1 MRRIILLLI
10 SSLMVAISAPV
21 NYNSN
26 ILSYQN
32 IGVAAQERAGRMVVN
47 NLSSGTITVID
58 TKTDQVTGTFSLPPA
73 ANPPEPMYV
82 LYSPGGH
89 RVFVSDHANK
99 KVIVFDARDF
109 SIEKAIDVGAG
120 PFHMWA
126 DPGDSQLWVVNEND
140 KTCTVVD
147 PISLEVLAT
156 VPVPADLVAKGG
168 RPHDVVLDPTGTY
181 AYVTVTREVGDDFVV
196 AYNTNTL
203 REARRAAV
211 QNDHVGSFIH
221 LHVCLTPQNN
231 MLYLPRQG
239 SNVVTVLDRNTLE
252 HITEIQVPGA
262 HGARMGRKEKFFYT
276 TNIPGGGPAGIF
288 VIDVKTNRLVGQAV
302 DTPYPMPHNVAL
314 TPNGRKLY
322 LTHSGPGSNK
332 VTIYKIPKK
341 SPIPVLVGE
350 VEAGANPFGLAY
362 VP

>member
-10 SSLMVAISAPV
+10 ASLIVAIGAPA
-21 NYNSN
+21 NYHSN
-26 ILSYQN
+26 ILLYQN
-32 IGVAAQERAGRMVVN
+32 VEIAAQEKAGRMVVN

-58 TKTDQVTGTFSLPPA
+58 TKSDKVTGTFSLPPG

-82 LYSPGGH
+82 LYSPGHH

-99 KVIVFDARDF
+99 KVIVFDAEDF
-109 SIEKAIDVGAG
+109 HVEKSIDVGDG

-126 DPGDSQLWVVNEND
+126 DPSDSQLWVVNEND
-140 KTCTVVD
+140 KTCTVID
-147 PISLEVLAT
+147 PISLEFLAT

-181 AYVTVTREVGDDFVV
+181 AYITVTRLVGDDFVV
-196 AYNTNTL
+196 AYSMETF
-203 REARRAAV
+203 REVRRAAV
-211 QNDHVGSFIH
+211 QNDHLGSFVH
-221 LHVCLTPQNN
+221 LHVCLTPRNN

-288 VIDVKTNRLVGQAV
+288 VIDVKTNRLIGQAV
-302 DTPYPMPHNVAL
+302 DTPYPTPHNVAL

-322 LTHSGPGSNK
+322 LTHSGPTSTK
-332 VTIYKIPKK
+332 VTIYKISKK
-341 SPIPVLVGE
+341 SPIPALIGE
-350 VEAGANPFGLAY
+350 VDVGANPFGLAY